1 MTLSHSHQQLIRLQ
15 KIEAWSTHSRPQAII
30 KRYVKDFPKYL
41 DKWGKQFGVK
51 VQKLEIRGRYDR
63 DGYLLNALPITP
75 EMKQSVELFS
85 VKKRYADKGGISL
98 PEPGPNVVI
107 LPQGTVERELA
118 KLFTR
123 SEEPTA
129 KQLARIPGSPR
140 KDPAKR
146 NKEHKNVQVT
156 SYADLKEWLQWG
168 IDNNAEGDWYRRFG
182 EFFIDTVGQ
191 PNLQEASIIFG
202 ITSAQNSAENNL
214 AETLSIMALAREINP
229 LTEPDK
235 FAKALRVHQ
244 RPDGQKLGISN
255 DQINAIVNTYA
266 TGTYVGG
273 LKD

>member
-1 MTLSHSHQQLIRLQ
+1 MQTYYEEMVRKVEPPVPDMPWMKEWWKLGLRRMIQ
-15 KIEAWSTHSRPQAII
+15 KAAETDHDFIAFPSTADQVAEIEAWSTHNRPQAII

-123 SEEPTA
+123 TEEPTA

-156 SYADLKEWLQWG
+156 SYMDLKEWLQWG

-182 EFFIDTVGQ
+182 EFFIDTRG
-191 PNLQEASIIFG
+191 P
-202 ITSAQNSAENNL
+202 
-214 AETLSIMALAREINP
+214 
-229 LTEPDK
+229 TEPSGGIDN
-235 FAKALRVHQ
+235 LRHHIGPEQ
-244 RPDGQKLGISN
+244 C
-255 DQINAIVNTYA
+255 
-266 TGTYVGG
+266 
-273 LKD
+273 